1 MLLLLLLLHI
11 VRISS
16 GVLHI
21 LFFVYIF
28 FFIICAHKILYAEW
42 MRRKGRWKK
51 KDNCMTKTATKFQA
65 HKFRLANRDSKT
77 VIEEVTTGLTRMKKV
92 WRTDKERRSKTNMF
106 TDKFSSEKRNFWRKT
121 DFGLYIW
128 PFRHCHSFCRR
139 MYDRY

>member
-1 MLLLLLLLHI
+1 
-11 VRISS
+11 
-16 GVLHI
+16 
-21 LFFVYIF
+21 
-28 FFIICAHKILYAEW
+28 

-106 TDKFSSEKRNFWRKT
+106 TDKFSSEKRNF
-121 DFGLYIW
+121 
-128 PFRHCHSFCRR
+128 
-139 MYDRY
+139 